1 MYIYIIVPLHVLLY
15 LFLHLFPIFEW
26 IKSPWHPNS
35 SNPVRAGQFQA
46 LTPFFL
52 GWKYFWLKCF
62 KITKHSFNFGWFKCF
77 QIIKRHFG
85 WLTQLLNTSGYTC
98 CWLTP
103 RSNMFFRR
111 CPIAMLRWHRSLT
124 LKPPLSTM
132 KSDKIPLRTFIKSRE
147 LSICRWFNRKSHQQN
162 REKSHKFHENWSP
175 HVFKP

>member
-1 MYIYIIVPLHVLLY
+1 M
-15 LFLHLFPIFEW
+15 FPFFEW

-46 LTPFFL
+46 LPPFFL
-52 GWKYFWLKCF
+52 GWKCFWLKCF

-77 QIIKRHFG
+77 QIIKHHFG

-111 CPIAMLRWHRSLT
+111 CPIAMLRWHQRVSNQST
-124 LKPPLSTM
+124 LNKNPSESHSIAMFDAKTTTFHHEIRYNPIKNIHKVLWTFHLSM
-132 KSDKIPLRTFIKSRE
+132 VQPEIPSKKQGWI
-147 LSICRWFNRKSHQQN
+147 
-162 REKSHKFHENWSP
+162 P
-175 HVFKP
+175 